1 MYRGETVCEGIKP
14 SLLLG
19 MQNLPEK
26 RDIDFHSNP
35 SIAEIDEIDDEIAQ
49 RLSYVQTNLSC

>member
-26 RDIDFHSNP
+26 RDIDFHPNP
-35 SIAEIDEIDDEIAQ
+35 GIAEIDDEIAQ
-49 RLSYVQTNLSC
+49 RLSYDQTNLSC